1 MKTLYSLIFFI
12 CFFSCKEAK
21 ISENNN
27 CCYCEADFKTESTIY
42 AKNVSLKIEND
53 KTILIFK
60 CVSMQNSFM
69 SFSDFVQKNKENTI
83 SNEIECISKTNNSL
97 ILSKDF
103 DYSTEEMK
111 YMEITK
117 EGAQD
122 SFLSEIKKNDVEILY
137 MFKLNEKKE
146 ISSIFK

>member
-12 CFFSCKEAK
+12 CFLSCNEAK

-27 CCYCEADFKTESTIY
+27 CCDCVADFKTESTIY

-53 KTILIFK
+53 KTVLIFK

-97 ILSKDF
+97 ILSKNF

-122 SFLSEIKKNDVEILY
+122 SFLTEIKKNDIEILY

-146 ISSIFK
+146 ISSVFK

>member
-53 KTILIFK
+53 KTVLIFK

>member
-53 KTILIFK
+53 KTVLIFK

-83 SNEIECISKTNNSL
+83 SNEIECISKTKNSL

-122 SFLSEIKKNDVEILY
+122 SFLSEIKKNNVEILY

>member
-1 MKTLYSLIFFI
+1 MKTLYFLIFFI
-12 CFFSCKEAK
+12 CFLSCKEAK
-21 ISENNN
+21 TSESNNF
-27 CCYCEADFKTESTIY
+27 CECGADLTESTIY
-42 AKNVSLKIEND
+42 AKNVSLKIENN
-53 KTILIFK
+53 KTVLIFK
-60 CVSMQNSFM
+60 CVSMQNNFM

-83 SNEIECISKTNNSL
+83 SNEIECISKTNYSL

-103 DYSTEEMK
+103 DYSTQEMK

-122 SFLSEIKKNDVEILY
+122 SFLSEIKKNNVEILY

-146 ISSIFK
+146 ILSIFK

>member
-1 MKTLYSLIFFI
+1 MFFI
-12 CFFSCKEAK
+12 CFLSCKEAK
-21 ISENNN
+21 TSESNN
-27 CCYCEADFKTESTIY
+27 CCDCEADFKTESTIY

-53 KTILIFK
+53 KTVLIFK

-97 ILSKDF
+97 ILSKNF

-122 SFLSEIKKNDVEILY
+122 SFLSEIKKNDIEILY

-146 ISSIFK
+146 ISSVFK

>member
-1 MKTLYSLIFFI
+1 
-12 CFFSCKEAK
+12 
-21 ISENNN
+21 
-27 CCYCEADFKTESTIY
+27 
-42 AKNVSLKIEND
+42 
-53 KTILIFK
+53 
-60 CVSMQNSFM
+60 MQNSFM

-97 ILSKDF
+97 ILSKNF

-122 SFLSEIKKNDVEILY
+122 FFLTEIKKNDIEILY

-146 ISSIFK
+146 ISSVFK